1 MLPER
6 YADLGRFIDWAQPS
20 FEARTRKCS
29 EATMEE
35 AHEFYD
41 ALFPQVEEIIAYL
54 KGFPLEALPP
64 AEQRLAHMV
73 YALVHISLAV
83 EIYDQIELPDASRS
97 RLPMWPAV
105 SAHW

>member
-6 YADLGRFIDWAQPS
+6 YADLERFIGWAQPT
-20 FEARTRKCS
+20 FEDRTRKCS
-29 EATMEE
+29 EVTMEE
-35 AHEFYD
+35 AHAFYD
-41 ALFPQVEEIIAYL
+41 AVFPRVEEIIAYL
-54 KGFPLEALPP
+54 NDFPLEALPP
-64 AEQRLAHMV
+64 AEQRVAYMV

-105 SAHW
+105 SGDW